1 MSKEWRSEFASLKPD
16 SVLANRILKGSFWTM
31 IQIPRSSSILDVSTN
46 LDHHIQPWKDIQ
58 IGFRD
63 WPTV

>member
-1 MSKEWRSEFASLKPD
+1 
-16 SVLANRILKGSFWTM
+16 M
-31 IQIPRSSSILDVSTN
+31 IQIPRSSSIPEVSTN